1 MFKKLIF
8 SFIFLLSYSTFSQ
21 VTYSDKAS
29 ELGINLSPSFS
40 TVLGGVSFFDFDN
53 DGYDDL
59 TFASKGDIPVKF
71 FKNNNGTFQEIDFGL
86 NITGHSKQV
95 IWVDFDND
103 GDNDLFVAR
112 IDASNKLYQNNG
124 SFQFT
129 DITNASGL
137 SINNEVTYGAT
148 FGDYNNDGYL
158 DLFVSNKDDNFVIP
172 NKLYKNNGN
181 GTFTDVS
188 VQAGISS
195 VGHLSFCATFFD
207 YNNDNNMDIYIS
219 NDRYANKNILYK
231 NNGDGT
237 FSDVSDSSGAGVAA
251 NAMSTTIADFNA
263 DGYFDI
269 YVTNTVEGNFLLK
282 NNGDGTFSDVA
293 QSTGTV
299 FNTISWGALFFD
311 AENDAD
317 LDLYVSSMMTDTNSG
332 MLTSG
337 FFLCDTNGDYSIPN
351 DAGFQSDA
359 YVSFSSS
366 IGDVNNDG
374 LTDFVVINR
383 APDNNSLWV
392 NQTSNSNNWIK
403 IQLEG
408 DTSNK
413 NGIGNLI
420 EVRAN
425 GQSQFK
431 QTKMGEGYL
440 GQNSASN
447 IFGLSSATNIEYI
460 KITWSS
466 TGVTDTFEN
475 ITPNRKITIKENTG
489 VLSTTDISLSTINV
503 FPNPSNEGIYQLTL
517 PFQNLSYV
525 EVFDIS
531 GRLVSKKQVLDKKI
545 IDIRNCKSGVYIAR
559 ITSNNKSRN
568 IKLIKN

>member
-137 SINNEVTYGAT
+137 STNNEVTYGAT

-425 GQSQFK
+425 GRSQFK